1 MPSKP
6 TKAISRQLLSAQV
19 AISNS
24 LSDNKILKLL
34 AEYGYTAA
42 RIREGQKLYEV
53 ARQAVNAKTSR
64 SGGQQDTTAGF
75 IKAFKAAKAAYQS
88 LAKTARAIWLHDKPR
103 LAALGLTGR
112 MPATTAGFITAA
124 YKLFDNAGTDA
135 DSANSLADYGY
146 TKAKLAAER
155 KKIEACE
162 KADQAQEAAKGEAQ
176 DAARA
181 QDRAL
186 KELNEWTA
194 RFIKIARVA
203 LAGNREYLEKIGVLA
218 RSGKT
223 KKQRQA
229 PARARATREAN
240 KQAIM

>member
-1 MPSKP
+1 MPTKP
-6 TKAISRQLLSAQV
+6 TKTIARQLVSAQV

-42 RIREGQKLYEV
+42 RIKEGQKLYDA
-53 ARQAVNAKTSR
+53 ARLAVNARTSR
-64 SGGQQDTTAGF
+64 SGGQQDTTEKF
-75 IKAFKAAKAAYQS
+75 NKAFKAAKNAYQS
-88 LAKTARAIWLHDKPR
+88 LAKVARAIWLHDRPR

-112 MPATTAGFITAA
+112 MPATTAGFISAA

-135 DSANSLADYGY
+135 DSAASLADYGY
-146 TKAKLAAER
+146 TKAKLASER
-155 KKIEACE
+155 AKIAACE
-162 KADQAQEAAKGEAQ
+162 KADQAQEAAKGDAQ

-181 QDRAL
+181 QDKAL
-186 KELNEWTA
+186 KELNEWLA

-203 LAGNREYLEKIGVLA
+203 LSGNREYLEKIGVLA

-223 KKQRQA
+223 KKQRAA
-229 PARARATREAN
+229 PARARATREAK
-240 KQAIM
+240 KQTAK